1 MQETWVRSLGWQDP
15 LEEEMITHSSIL
27 AWRIPWIEEPGG
39 LQSMWLQRVRH
50 NWVTNTFTFLYTLG
64 LHLGRQVMSIWVGMH
79 RRVMSQNIHLQ
90 IQLQP
95 VHMLIFETL
104 KKVQKAFTN
113 TYKKQHRLWFL
124 AEVSCR
130 KDAFHWLALT
140 TLVIG
145 MELLTFPFRG
155 VNTPS

>member
-1 MQETWVRSLGWQDP
+1 MKWVSIPSPGDLPNPEIKPESSASQANSLLAEPPGKSCRLQSP
-15 LEEEMITHSSIL
+15 SPNIYQVMAPHSSIL

-79 RRVMSQNIHLQ
+79 RRVMTQNIHLQ

-113 TYKKQHRLWFL
+113 TYKKQHRL
-124 AEVSCR
+124 
-130 KDAFHWLALT
+130 
-140 TLVIG
+140 
-145 MELLTFPFRG
+145 
-155 VNTPS
+155 